1 MHIDIPNE
9 SLSAADFDRLRSLI
23 HAESGITLNQEKKTM
38 LEVRLRRRL
47 HGLHFSSCAEYCDY
61 LFAPATREKEL
72 VHLIDAVT
80 TNKTD
85 FFREPDHFEYL
96 TGKALPDLDA
106 RNGPDRRSLVWSA
119 GCATGEEP
127 YTLAMVL
134 SEYAEGR
141 PGFQFSVLATDIST
155 TVLQRAGMGIFKSD
169 VVRPVPQSL
178 RKKYLMRSRDPGSD
192 LVRIVPELRAK
203 IEFRRVNFMDA
214 DHGLSESPEIIFCR
228 NVIIYFDRPT
238 QIRLLQNLVRRL
250 TPGGY
255 FFAGHSESL
264 QNMDLPLVS
273 AGPAVYRKR
282 G

>member
-1 MHIDIPNE
+1 MPNE

-23 HAESGITLNQEKKTM
+23 YAESGINLNQEKKTM

-47 HGLHFSSCAEYCDY
+47 HSLHFSSCAEYCAY
-61 LFAPATREKEL
+61 LFGPGAGDREL
-72 VHLIDAVT
+72 VHLIDAVA

-85 FFREPDHFEYL
+85 FFREPDHFEHL
-96 TGKALPDLDA
+96 TARALPDLDA

-119 GCATGEEP
+119 GCSTGEEP

-134 SEYAEGR
+134 SEYQESHR
-141 PGFQFSVLATDIST
+141 GFQFNVLATDIST
-155 TVLQRAGMGIFKSD
+155 TVLEKARAGIFKSD
-169 VVRPVPQSL
+169 VIRPVPQEL

-192 LVRIVPELRAK
+192 AVRVVPELRARV
-203 IEFRRVNFMDA
+203 EFRRVNFMDA

-238 QIRLLQNLVRRL
+238 QVRLLQNLVRQLAR
-250 TPGGY
+250 GGY

-273 AGPAVYRKR
+273 VGPAVYRK
-282 G
+282 GG